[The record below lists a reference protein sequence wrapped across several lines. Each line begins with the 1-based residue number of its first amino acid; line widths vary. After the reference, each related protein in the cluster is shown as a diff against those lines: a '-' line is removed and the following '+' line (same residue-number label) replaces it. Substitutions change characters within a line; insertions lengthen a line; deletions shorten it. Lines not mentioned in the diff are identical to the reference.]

1 MKNFVIFLIIG
12 TFFGLYYSIW
22 GDEIFDTYNPDSG
35 FDKGK
40 KKNIDNFPASVKA
53 ERFAHRFIGVLLG
66 WIFVWILFDI
76 RIDLFSENPNFNN
89 LGLVDLIL
97 FILGYIGING
107 RLPTIAHNVQ
117 NWFPGKK

>member
-40 KKNIDNFPASVKA
+40 KKNIDNFPASV
-53 ERFAHRFIGVLLG
+53 
-66 WIFVWILFDI
+66 FDI